1 MARGHGAAGCRWDY
15 VTSNRMISTR
25 VRAGS
30 WEAGRAV
37 SEGRVGAGVT
47 PLERP
52 QVARGLWV
60 FAVLGAPEAPV
71 PSPEVAATMN
81 ADEQG

>member
-1 MARGHGAAGCRWDY
+1 MSLGLCNKQQDDKHKGQNRVVGGGQGSERGQ
-15 VTSNRMISTR
+15 
-25 VRAGS
+25 
-30 WEAGRAV
+30 GR
-37 SEGRVGAGVT
+37 AGVT

-71 PSPEVAATMN
+71 PSPEVVATMN